1 MNVESTGNSLISL
14 SLYPSFK
21 LIHLIKM
28 CWPSG
33 WQKNQ
38 APLPNLFAH
47 WFLTQNRGWIENPTL
62 FLLHTQRLNSSDGL
76 LSAVLCLNGALQ
88 CGQTPRYPIHWSILA
103 AATHTYF
110 CHTCAMKSIA
120 LLKLPKTPMNYPG
133 NTLRWIIVLKVSFKV
148 NMKSNWTLFTF
159 LMQMFGLIMSD
170 SSVHVILNEKSL
182 SL

>member
-1 MNVESTGNSLISL
+1 MVSNTFIMWDSNVCQARTLDLLYELLTEVSRALLCSLKESQWWHIKQSRRNVNQQMIVFIMNVESTGNSLISF
-14 SLYPSFK
+14 SPYPSFK

-33 WQKNQ
+33 WQKNW

-47 WFLTQNRGWIENPTL
+47 WFLTQNRGRIENPSL

-76 LSAVLCLNGALQ
+76 LSAVLGLNGALQ
-88 CGQTPRYPIHWSILA
+88 RGQTPRYPIHWSILT

-120 LLKLPKTPMNYPG
+120 
-133 NTLRWIIVLKVSFKV
+133 
-148 NMKSNWTLFTF
+148 
-159 LMQMFGLIMSD
+159 
-170 SSVHVILNEKSL
+170 
-182 SL
+182 